1 MLNCRIPDTYGIEGK
16 TVHTAYCVGKEIAPI
31 HFCIVGY
38 FPVMQEGI
46 LLGMIFD
53 NDDGLVEMKLT

>member
-1 MLNCRIPDTYGIEGK
+1 MYGIEGK
-16 TVHTAYCVGKEIAPI
+16 TVHTAYCVGKEIALI

-38 FPVMQEGI
+38 FSVMQEGI